1 MVLMVIE
8 VQVFP
13 WRFDILAII
22 GQQLTALASL
32 LLIALLSGV
41 FFVFCASCYRF
52 AIFNR
57 SKEKG
62 LLKYI

>member
-22 GQQLTALASL
+22 GQQLTAHASL

-41 FFVFCASCYRF
+41 FFVFCTT
-52 AIFNR
+52 
-57 SKEKG
+57 
-62 LLKYI
+62 